1 MKIIVAKN
9 SGFCFGVRRAIN
21 LALNLSKKSG
31 NVYTIGPI
39 IHNPQVVRELSK
51 KGISVVRN
59 LENIKNGNI
68 IIRAHGI
75 PRQTLESAKKKGMK
89 ILDATCPYVTRSK
102 KYVEELTRDGYRV
115 VIIGNPSHPEM
126 KYIASYAPKDSVILK
141 TEETI
146 KKKIRLKHPK
156 KLGIITQTTQ
166 SPENFIKITSK
177 LLNYSNEFK
186 IFNTICPDAVNRQ
199 TEAVKLA
206 KKSDVIIVI
215 GGKNSANTNR
225 LAAIS
230 RKIQPKTH
238 HIEMAGEIK
247 DSWFRKTDIV
257 GIVAGASTPDWIIK
271 EVVYKVKKQR
281 GCALIVLRGG

>member
-1 MKIIVAKN
+1 MRIIVAKN

-21 LALNLSKKSG
+21 LALNLSEKSG
-31 NVYTIGPI
+31 DVYTIGPI
-39 IHNPQVVRELSK
+39 IHNPQVVKELSK
-51 KGISVVRN
+51 KGINVIKK
-59 LENIKNGNI
+59 LGNIRSGNI

-75 PRQTLESAKKKGMK
+75 PRQTLESAKKRGIK

-102 KYVEELTRDGYRV
+102 KYVEELTGEGYRV
-115 VIIGNPSHPEM
+115 IIIGNPHHPEM
-126 KYIASYAPKDSVILK
+126 KYIASYAPRDSVILK
-141 TEETI
+141 PEEMI
-146 KKKIRLKHPK
+146 NKKLRLKQSR

-166 SPENFIKITSK
+166 SPENFIKTTSK

-186 IFNTICPDAVNRQ
+186 IFNTICPDATNRQ

-206 KKSDVIIVI
+206 KRSDVMIVI

-230 RKIQPKTH
+230 KEIQPNTY
-238 HIEMAGEIK
+238 HIEMANEIK
-247 DSWFRKTDIV
+247 SKWFKETDTI

-271 EVVYKVKKQR
+271 EVVNKIRDSSKTVK
-281 GCALIVLRGG
+281 